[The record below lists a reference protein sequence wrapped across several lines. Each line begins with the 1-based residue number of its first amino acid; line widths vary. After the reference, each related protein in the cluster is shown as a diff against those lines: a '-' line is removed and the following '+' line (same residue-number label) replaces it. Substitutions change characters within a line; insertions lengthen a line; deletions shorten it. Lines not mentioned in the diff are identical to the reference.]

1 MWEYTKEDF
10 LNSSVP
16 YQEIL
21 SIEDPFV
28 REQTTTQMQEYAKSV
43 KVTNFKALLNRY
55 REAVNRAAGVRV
67 LDNATCFT
75 GQPMEL
81 DSGKW
86 IADDSGVYQETEKGY
101 LYACPH
107 PILPV
112 EKLVNVDTGEEKLR
126 LAYRKGSSPWR
137 STIVEKR
144 VLSSASKVTDLASSG
159 ISVTSDNAKTF
170 IRYIF
175 EIEALNYDTLP
186 ERKTVGRLG
195 HISGEGFSPYF
206 EGLLFDGDANFR
218 SLFEA
223 VSSSGDFETWQET
236 AQWARRSSITAK
248 LLLAASFASPLLEV
262 LGALPFFVHL
272 WGVDSGTG
280 KTVALMLAASVWG
293 NPAIGWYIKTFNST
307 VVGCEKTAAF
317 LNNLPLCLDELQLS
331 KDSHGRSNFDVY
343 QLTEG
348 VGRTRGNRGGGVDL
362 TPTWRNT
369 ILTTGESPL
378 NGASA
383 GAGAVNRVINI
394 ECRTGDPAVP
404 AGCGMWLSNQLKKHY
419 GHAGRR
425 FVERLYAGETNLDEV
440 RSIYENLFKLLSERD
455 TTEKQ
460 AMAAAAIM
468 TADHLMC
475 SWVFDGQEQPIT
487 MDEMS
492 QFLTSKA
499 SVSLGQRAYDFLL
512 DWVAAN
518 RPKFELEANASELW
532 GRIETGY
539 ICILKNQFDHVLS
552 DEGYDPKAVLSWLN
566 TEGKLARKSA
576 DKTHPNC
583 LTYRTRINGIPR
595 PTICISADILPAH
608 YDLDDGCSSAV

>member
-1 MWEYTKEDF
+1 MWNYTKEDF

-28 REQTTTQMQEYAKSV
+28 REQTTTKMMDYAKTV

-55 REAVNRAAGVRV
+55 KEAIKTASGIRV
-67 LDNATCFT
+67 LNNATSFP

-81 DSGKW
+81 DIGKW
-86 IADDSGVYQETEKGY
+86 IGDETGIYQETEKGN

-112 EKLVNVDTGEEKLR
+112 ERLINVDTGDEKLR
-126 LAYRKGSSPWR
+126 LAYQKGSGPWR
-137 STIVEKR
+137 SIIVEKR
-144 VLSSASKVTDLASSG
+144 ILSSASKVTDLASSG
-159 ISVTSDNAKTF
+159 ISVTSDNAKPF

-175 EIEALNYDTLP
+175 ETESLNYDILP

-206 EGLLFDGDANFR
+206 DGLLFDGDANFR
-218 SLFEA
+218 SLFDS
-223 VSSSGDFETWQET
+223 VSSSGDYDAWKET
-236 AQWARRSSITAK
+236 AQWARRNSTTAK
-248 LLLAASFASPLLEV
+248 LLLAASFASPLLEL

-293 NPAIGWYIKTFNST
+293 NPAIGRYIKTFNAT
-307 VVGCEKTAAF
+307 AVGCEKTAAF
-317 LNNLPLCLDELQLS
+317 LNSLPLCLDELQLS

-343 QLTEG
+343 QLAEG

-362 TPTWRNT
+362 TPTWHNC
-369 ILTTGESPL
+369 ILTNGESPL
-378 NGASA
+378 TGSSA
-383 GAGAVNRVINI
+383 GAGAINRVINI
-394 ECRTGDPAVP
+394 ECRVGDPAVP

-419 GHAGRR
+419 GHAGRH
-425 FVERLYAGETNLDEV
+425 FVELLYGKETDQEEIH
-440 RSIYENLFKLLSERD
+440 SIYEHLFNLLSERD

-475 SWVFDGQEQPIT
+475 SWIFNGEEQPIT
-487 MDEMS
+487 ADEMG
-492 QFLTSKA
+492 QFLASKA
-499 SVSLGQRAYDFLL
+499 SVSLGQRAYDFLM
-512 DWVAAN
+512 DWIAAN
-518 RPKFELEANASELW
+518 RPRFEFDGNTSELW

-539 ICILKNQFDHVLS
+539 VCILKNQFDHVLS
-552 DEGYDPKAVLSWLN
+552 EEGYDPKAVLSWLN
-566 TEGKLARKSA
+566 SEGKLARKSG

-608 YDLDDGCSSAV
+608 YDMDDDRSSAV